1 MRKDDM
7 KTLSDWQKH
16 LGQLKLQTRA
26 YIDGAFADAED
37 GATFDSINPA
47 TETLNATIAKCGPA
61 DVEKAV
67 AAARRA
73 FRTRSFAGME
83 PAARKALLLR
93 VAALMET
100 RRNDFVL
107 ADSIDIG
114 KPVGFAGMEFDNA
127 VRTFRWYAEAIDKV
141 YGETGPVGD
150 NDLSMVVHEPLGVV
164 AAIVPWNYPML
175 MASWKVAPALA
186 AGNSVILKPAE
197 QSPLSALLLAEVMH
211 EAGVPAGVFNVLPG
225 FGPDV
230 GMPLGL
236 HMDVNMVTFTGS
248 THVGKLFMQYSGQSN
263 MKRVSTEC
271 GGKSPNIVMADCD
284 DLETIAETAVAA
296 IFYNQGQV
304 CTAGSRLFVHR
315 PIYDRFLDLLTK
327 KAKAWVP
334 GDPLDPSTVF
344 GPMVDAAQL
353 RTAISYADIGRQEG
367 RVLCGG
373 RKWAERP
380 CGYYMAPTIVAD
392 IPNGGRLAQEEVFGP
407 VLAVIPFDTADEALR
422 MANDSR
428 FGLASAIWTRDI
440 STALRTAKALEAGMV
455 WINAWDPCNITV
467 PFGGYKESGIG
478 RDRALHAL
486 EKYTETKMIWIRI

>member
-1 MRKDDM
+1 ME
-7 KTLSDWQKH
+7 TLADWQRH

-26 YIDGAFADAED
+26 YIDGAFVDAED

-47 TETLNATIAKCGPA
+47 TEKSNATVARCGPA

-67 AAARRA
+67 AAACRA
-73 FRTRSFAGME
+73 FRARSIAGME

-93 VAALMET
+93 VAALMEA
-100 RRNDFVL
+100 RKDDFIL

-114 KPVGFAGMEFDNA
+114 KPVRFAAMEFANA
-127 VRTFRWYAEAIDKV
+127 VRTFRWYAEAVDKV

-150 NDLSMVVHEPLGVV
+150 NDLSMVTHEPLGVV
-164 AAIVPWNYPML
+164 AAVVPWNFPML

-211 EAGVPAGVFNVLPG
+211 GAGVPAGVFNVLPG

-230 GMPLGL
+230 GKPLGL

-296 IFYNQGQV
+296 IFYNQGEV
-304 CTAGSRLFVHR
+304 CTAGSRLFVQR
-315 PIYDRFLDLLTK
+315 PVYDRFLALLTE

-334 GDPLDPSTVF
+334 GDPLDPSTLF

-353 RTAISYADIGRQEG
+353 KTAMDYADIGRREG

-373 RKWAERP
+373 GKWPETSA
-380 CGYYMAPTIVAD
+380 GYYMTPTIVAD
-392 IPNGGRLAQEEVFGP
+392 VPNGGRLAQEEVFGP
-407 VLAVIPFDTADEALR
+407 VLAVMPFDTADEALF

-440 STALRTAKALEAGMV
+440 STALRTARGLEAGMV